1 VRDKIERT
9 GNKHVARGVFYTLI
23 GNYAARFVNLAITVV
38 VARAVGPAGM
48 GVVAAALLTV
58 EIVDTIRDFGL
69 REALIYEP
77 DLSDRYRNSAFFVI
91 QAVSMVQALAMV
103 AIALAVGSFG
113 FDPMLATVLL
123 WLAILFP
130 LSALGSPQE
139 AMLQREGAFG
149 RRASADIISV
159 IVKAVAVIGL
169 VWMGWG
175 IWAIIVG
182 MILGIGTR
190 TLTLWLQSSWKPRLR
205 IPHGEDA
212 LALIRYGKHIIASNI
227 MQLMRMKVDQ
237 FVVAA
242 ILSPSMLGAYFLAA
256 RVPEI
261 AIYGVNVAITT
272 VAFPSFSK
280 VVREKG
286 LLQEAYLRAVR
297 SSMLLMVP
305 VAIGISVTSGQ
316 IVNVFFG
323 PQWHDAIPVLG
334 ILSLGGIA
342 LTMGWSSGNV
352 FKATGRPELLTMSLM
367 IEVLVCSPIVACVVL
382 LTRDVVWISSAMV
395 ASEIGS
401 CALRL
406 YLMSRYE
413 NTSARRTLMV
423 AAPVMAAS
431 VIMGLVVYFSA
442 QQMTGLSPSLKLAAS
457 VLIGIFS
464 YAILIL
470 TIDRES
476 VAEVRALL
484 SSRSGRPEA
493 VPKAAAED
501 VEGVRTVAAALEAP
515 VATPAARTEERPAP
529 IRHIARSTPQ
539 HPPAL
544 GADPVRTDI
553 E

>member
-1 VRDKIERT
+1 VRDKVERS
-9 GNKHVARGVFYTLI
+9 GNKHVARGVFYTLV

-77 DLSDRYRNSAFFVI
+77 NLSDRYRNSAFFVI

-103 AIALAVGSFG
+103 AIALAGASFG
-113 FDPMLATVLL
+113 FDPVLATVLI

-139 AMLQREGAFG
+139 AMLQRQGAFG
-149 RRASADIISV
+149 RRASAEIISV

-182 MILGIGTR
+182 MILSIGTR
-190 TLTLWLQSSWKPRLR
+190 TLTLWLQSGWKPQLR
-205 IPHGEDA
+205 IAHGEDV
-212 LALIRYGKHIIASNI
+212 LALMRYGKHIMAVNI
-227 MQLMRMKVDQ
+227 MALMRMKVDQ

-280 VVREKG
+280 IVREKG
-286 LLQEAYLRAVR
+286 QLQEAYLRAVR

-305 VAIGISVTSGQ
+305 VAIGISSISDQ

-352 FKATGRPELLTMSLM
+352 FKATGRPELLTKALM
-367 IEVLVCSPIVACVVL
+367 IEVLVFSPMVASVVL

-395 ASEIGS
+395 ATEIGS

-413 NTSARRTLMV
+413 NTSARRTLMA

-431 VIMGLVVYFSA
+431 VIMGLIVYFSA
-442 QQMTGLSPSLKLAAS
+442 QKMTGLSPEVKLAAS
-457 VLIGIFS
+457 VLIGVVS

-484 SSRSGRPEA
+484 RSRGGRAEAVPEA
-493 VPKAAAED
+493 VAEAAPE
-501 VEGVRTVAAALEAP
+501 VSAADGP
-515 VATPAARTEERPAP
+515 VATRAAQTAERPAP
-529 IRHIARSTPQ
+529 VGRTARSTPQ
-539 HPPAL
+539 RPPAL
-544 GADPVRTDI
+544 GGAPARTDT